1 MKTPLALLL
10 LLASISQVIA
20 ADPITIER
28 PFARASAPGQ
38 MVGGG
43 FMTIVHQ
50 GGAEDRLVSAT
61 TPIAREV
68 QIHSM
73 NMDGGVMRMRQVE
86 GGLAIPAGGRVAL
99 QPGGLHLMFVDLNA
113 PLVAGASFP
122 VTLRFA
128 KAGEIKVEFSVEAR
142 PTK

>member
-99 QPGGLHLMFVDLNA
+99 QPGGLHLMFIDLNA
-113 PLVAGASFP
+113 PLIAGASFP